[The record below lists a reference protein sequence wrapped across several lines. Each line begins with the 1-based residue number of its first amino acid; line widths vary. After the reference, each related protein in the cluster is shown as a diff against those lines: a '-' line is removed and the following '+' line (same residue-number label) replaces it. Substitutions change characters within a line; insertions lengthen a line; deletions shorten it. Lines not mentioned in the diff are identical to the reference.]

1 MADDPLAWI
10 AAEIDALERQGLR
23 RRLTRRTGPQGPTIV
38 SAAAF
43 TARIPT
49 TGGERRLVN
58 FASNDYLG
66 LAADP
71 RLIAAAHAAAEEEG
85 WGAGA
90 SPLVSGYSAS
100 HVRLE
105 EWLAE
110 LLGTEAAIVMP
121 SGFAANV
128 GTICALVGRGDAVFG
143 DSKNH
148 ASLIDGC
155 RLSRAEVFVY
165 PHGDCRILEEMLAG
179 AGNAGRKL
187 IVTDSLF
194 SMDGD
199 VAPLTNLAEL
209 AARFGAM
216 LLVDEAHATG
226 VFGRRGSGLV
236 EQFRLAESVHV
247 RVGTLSKALGS
258 SGGFVAGRAMLIDWL
273 ANRARPYIF
282 STAHPAAA
290 SAAATAALGIVAAEP
305 WRREQLLT
313 KSTELRTRLQADGW
327 NIGDST
333 SQIIP
338 LVVGEP
344 DRAMRLATQ
353 LRERGI
359 WAPGIRPPSVPA
371 GESLVRVSVSA
382 GHTAEQLAELA
393 DVLGEIKRSW

>member
-1 MADDPLAWI
+1 MAHDPLAWI
-10 AAEIDALERQGLR
+10 ADEMVALEREGLR
-23 RRLTRRTGPQGPTIV
+23 RRLTRRTGPQGATIA
-38 SAAAF
+38 SD
-43 TARIPT
+43 RQQ
-49 TGGERRLVN
+49 LVN
-58 FASNDYLG
+58 FASNDYLA
-66 LAADP
+66 LAADR
-71 RLIAAAHAAAEEEG
+71 RLTAAAHAAAQEEG

-90 SPLVSGYSAS
+90 SPLVSGYSSS

-165 PHGDCRILEEMLAG
+165 PHADCQALETMLVG
-179 AGNAGRKL
+179 ADKMRRKL

-199 VAPLTNLAEL
+199 VAPLANLAAL
-209 AARFGAM
+209 AAGHEAM

-236 EQFRLAESVHV
+236 EQFGLAENVHV

-258 SGGFVAGRAMLIDWL
+258 SGGFVAGRALLIDWL
-273 ANRARPYIF
+273 VNRARPYVF

-290 SAAATAALGIVAAEP
+290 SAAATAALGIVASEP
-305 WRREQLLT
+305 WRREQLLA
-313 KSTELRTRLQADGW
+313 KSGDLRSWLESEGW
-327 NIGDST
+327 NIGNST

-338 LVVGEP
+338 LIVGQP
-344 DRAMRLATQ
+344 DRAMRLSQ
-353 LRERGI
+353 LLREGGF
-359 WAPGIRPPSVPA
+359 WAPGIRPPSVPE
-371 GESLVRVSVSA
+371 GESLVRLSVSA
-382 GHTAEQLAELA
+382 GHTTEQLATLA
-393 DVLGEIKRSW
+393 RLLGSIKRSW

>member
-1 MADDPLAWI
+1 MAHDPLAWI
-10 AAEIDALERQGLR
+10 VDEMIALERQGLR
-23 RRLTRRTGPQGPTIV
+23 RRRTRRNGRQGAVI
-38 SAAAF
+38 SNCQ
-43 TARIPT
+43 RQ
-49 TGGERRLVN
+49 LVN
-58 FASNDYLG
+58 FASNDYLA

-85 WGAGA
+85 WGEGA
-90 SPLVSGYSAS
+90 SPLMSGYSAS

-110 LLGTEAAIVMP
+110 LLGTEAALVMP
-121 SGFAANV
+121 SGFATNV
-128 GTICALVGRGDAVFG
+128 GAICALVGRGDAVFS

-165 PHGDCRILEEMLAG
+165 PHADCGALEEMLAG
-179 AGNAGRKL
+179 AAGRGRKL

-199 VAPLTNLAEL
+199 VAPLTSLVELAE
-209 AARFGAM
+209 RFEAI

-236 EQFRLAESVHV
+236 EQFGLAENVHV

-258 SGGFVAGRAMLIDWL
+258 AGGFVAGRALLIDWL
-273 ANRARPYIF
+273 VNRARPYIF

-290 SAAATAALGIVAAEP
+290 SAAATAALGIVATEP
-305 WRREQLLT
+305 WRREQLLA
-313 KSTELRTRLQADGW
+313 SSADLRSHLSAEGW
-327 NIGDST
+327 NIGNST

-338 LVVGEP
+338 LIVGQP
-344 DRAMRLATQ
+344 DRAMRLAE
-353 LRERGI
+353 LLLEGGI
-359 WAPGIRPPSVPA
+359 WAPGIRPPSVPD
-371 GESLVRVSVSA
+371 GESLVRLSVSA
-382 GHTAEQLAELA
+382 GHTPQQLESLKRLLA
-393 DVLGEIKRSW
+393 TIKRSW

>member
-1 MADDPLAWI
+1 MGWI
-10 AAEIDALERQGLR
+10 ADEIGALERQGLR
-23 RRLTRRTGPQGPTIV
+23 RHLTRRAGRQGATIA
-38 SAAAF
+38 SGHG
-43 TARIPT
+43 T
-49 TGGERRLVN
+49 LVN
-58 FASNDYLG
+58 FASNDYLA
-66 LAADP
+66 LAADS
-71 RLIAAAHAAAEEEG
+71 RLIAAANAAAEEEG

-90 SPLVSGYSAS
+90 SPLVSGYSTS

-105 EWLAE
+105 ERLAE

-128 GTICALVGRGDAVFG
+128 GTICALVGRDDAVFG

-165 PHGDCRILEEMLAG
+165 PHGDCQALEVMLA
-179 AGNAGRKL
+179 AASTRRRKL

-209 AARFGAM
+209 ASRFGAM

-226 VFGRRGSGLV
+226 VFGHRGSGLV

-247 RVGTLSKALGS
+247 RVGTLSKAPGS
-258 SGGFVAGRAMLIDWL
+258 SGGFVAGSARLIDWL
-273 ANRARPYIF
+273 VNRARPYIF

-290 SAAATAALGIVAAEP
+290 SAAATAALNIVASEP
-305 WRREQLLT
+305 WRREQLLAR
-313 KSTELRTRLQADGW
+313 SAELRARLQADGW
-327 NIGDST
+327 SVGDST

-344 DRAMRLATQ
+344 ERAMWLAER

-371 GESLVRVSVSA
+371 GESLVRLSVTA
-382 GHTAEQLAELA
+382 GHTAEQLANLA
-393 DVLGEIKRSW
+393 RVLGEIRRSW

>member
-1 MADDPLAWI
+1 
-10 AAEIDALERQGLR
+10 
-23 RRLTRRTGPQGPTIV
+23 
-38 SAAAF
+38 
-43 TARIPT
+43 
-49 TGGERRLVN
+49 
-58 FASNDYLG
+58 
-66 LAADP
+66 
-71 RLIAAAHAAAEEEG
+71 
-85 WGAGA
+85 
-90 SPLVSGYSAS
+90 
-100 HVRLE
+100 VRLE

-165 PHGDCRILEEMLAG
+165 PHADCQALETMLVG
-179 AGNAGRKL
+179 ADKMRRKL

-199 VAPLTNLAEL
+199 VAPLANLAAL
-209 AARFGAM
+209 AAGHEAM

-236 EQFRLAESVHV
+236 EQFGLAENVHV

-258 SGGFVAGRAMLIDWL
+258 SGGFVAGRALLIDWL
-273 ANRARPYIF
+273 VNRARPYVF

-290 SAAATAALGIVAAEP
+290 SAAATAALGIVASEP
-305 WRREQLLT
+305 WRREQLLA
-313 KSTELRTRLQADGW
+313 KSGDLCSWLESEGW
-327 NIGDST
+327 NIGNST

-338 LVVGEP
+338 LIVGQP
-344 DRAMRLATQ
+344 DRAMRLSQ
-353 LRERGI
+353 LLREGGF
-359 WAPGIRPPSVPA
+359 WAPGIRPPSVPE
-371 GESLVRVSVSA
+371 GESLVRLSVSA
-382 GHTAEQLAELA
+382 GHTTEQLATLA
-393 DVLGEIKRSW
+393 RLLGTIKRSW